1 MSTSL
6 YVTPAVLSVPQ
17 PQAVSPELADL
28 LRQLLAVQ
36 QEQLALTKAQ
46 LAGQDGAGRMRN
58 FLARW
63 NDEFPGLGAACK
75 QVLPALERAYL
86 SLVRD
91 LTERLAA
98 DPDELTDEFVLAE
111 FLDRYGMRL
120 IQMGNILTQIGPL
133 AEAGSAQEKG

>member
-1 MSTSL
+1 MNPPM
-6 YVTPAVLSVPQ
+6 YVTPAVVTVPQ
-17 PQAVSPELADL
+17 PQAVSPEVADL

-75 QVLPALERAYL
+75 QAMPALERAYL
-86 SLVRD
+86 SLVREVTD
-91 LTERLAA
+91 RVNAA
-98 DPDELTDEFVLAE
+98 ENGELEEEVALSE
-111 FLDRYGMRL
+111 CLDRFGNRL
-120 IQMGNILTQIGPL
+120 GQLGNILGQLGPL
-133 AEAGSAQEKG
+133 ADAAPTENA